1 MQSSALGESTIET
14 HLKNLLGVFLL
25 AGVCGC
31 GVRGQIDE
39 QQAASQAE
47 AALAKWVQENPGD
60 ADQIEGASVAEIT
73 WEGNLIHVVL
83 EHDASETDEQGRL
96 QMDGTHRAYFHV
108 YLTADYRVVRVV
120 RGPDMVA

>member
-1 MQSSALGESTIET
+1 M
-14 HLKNLLGVFLL
+14 L

-39 QQAASQAE
+39 QQAASRAE
-47 AALAKWVQENPGD
+47 DALAKWVQENPRD
-60 ADQIEGASVAEIT
+60 AYQIEGASVTAIT
-73 WEGNLIHVVL
+73 WEGHLIHVVL

-96 QMDGTHRAYFHV
+96 LPDGMHRAYFHV